1 MHVAFE
7 AAAGLSSVA
16 SRDSL
21 NGAVSLLTVNVDGY
35 FTPVFLSGQ

>member
-21 NGAVSLLTVNVDGY
+21 LIVNADGY